1 MTKSKKN
8 NYAYILGGLLL
19 SFFILLLIKPESVLE
34 SGQKALELCLNII
47 IPSLFPFFVVS
58 RLILNTGVIH
68 TISRVFKPVI
78 KPLFNLPGSA
88 AFPIIAG
95 WFSGYPAGAKY
106 TVDLYEK
113 EMLSQNEA
121 QRLLA
126 FCNNSGPLFIVGAVG
141 TGYFQSPELGL
152 MLLLSHLLASITIG
166 IGAGLISRKKELSEK
181 KTMLGLV
188 EKQTKPKLLE
198 KKTKYEIA
206 EKKTKKAKF
215 EPAEKQTAFN
225 GKILS
230 DAVTNS
236 VMVLLQI
243 CGTIFFFAVAVQAL
257 ETAGV
262 FNFISKLVGFLTGS
276 KNIYSEITE
285 IFIAGSLEITY
296 GLYILSRA
304 ISIPVIFK
312 ILLAALFCGFGGFS
326 VHTQVTG
333 LCPSHF
339 KFKSYYTGKLLHGII
354 ASVYTGLFLINR
366 SIPVMKSSFSLHD
379 ADFSR
384 VLLIIYALLLIF
396 IILYIISIR
405 RD

>member
-1 MTKSKKN
+1 MTKSEKSS
-8 NYAYILGGLLL
+8 YAYILGGILL
-19 SFFILLLIKPESVLE
+19 SFFILLLVKPESILE

-68 TISRVFKPVI
+68 TISRVFKPVM

-88 AFPIIAG
+88 AFPLIAG
-95 WFSGYPAGAKY
+95 WLSGYPAGAKY

-113 EMLSQNEA
+113 KMLSQNEA

-141 TGYFQSPELGL
+141 TGYFQSPKLGL
-152 MLLLSHLLASITIG
+152 MLLLSHLLASATIG
-166 IGAGLISRKKELSEK
+166 IGAGLISRKNEPSEEK
-181 KTMLGLV
+181 GKFVLI
-188 EKQTKPKLLE
+188 EKQT
-198 KKTKYEIA
+198 T
-206 EKKTKKAKF
+206 
-215 EPAEKQTAFN
+215 FN

-262 FNFISKLVGFLTGS
+262 FNFISKLVGLLTGS
-276 KNIYSEITE
+276 KNVYSEITE
-285 IFIAGSLEITY
+285 IFISGSLEITY

-304 ISIPVIFK
+304 ASIPVTFK
-312 ILLAALFCGFGGFS
+312 IIIAALFCGFGGFS

-339 KFKSYYTGKLLHGII
+339 KFKSYYIGKLLHGII
-354 ASVYTGLFLINR
+354 ASAYTGLFLINR
-366 SIPVMKSSFSLHD
+366 SIPVMNSSFSLHS
-379 ADFSR
+379 ADLSR
-384 VLLIIYALLLIF
+384 VLLIVYALLLIF

>member
-1 MTKSKKN
+1 MTKGKKN
-8 NYAYILGGLLL
+8 SYAYILGGILL

-68 TISRVFKPVI
+68 TISRVFKPI
-78 KPLFNLPGSA
+78 MKPLFNLPGSA
-88 AFPIIAG
+88 AFPLIAG

-106 TVDLYEK
+106 TVDLHEK
-113 EMLSQNEA
+113 KMLSQNEA

-188 EKQTKPKLLE
+188 DKQTKPKLFE
-198 KKTKYEIA
+198 KKTKYELA

-262 FNFISKLVGFLTGS
+262 FNFISKLVGLLTGS
-276 KNIYSEITE
+276 KNVYSEITE

-304 ISIPVIFK
+304 ISIPVTFK

-354 ASVYTGLFLINR
+354 ASAYTGLFLINR

>member
-8 NYAYILGGLLL
+8 NYAYILGGILL
-19 SFFILLLIKPESVLE
+19 SFFILLLIKPESILE

-58 RLILNTGVIH
+58 RLIVNTGVIH
-68 TISRVFKPVI
+68 TISRVFKPI
-78 KPLFNLPGSA
+78 MKPLFNLPGSA
-88 AFPIIAG
+88 AFPLIAG

-106 TVDLYEK
+106 TVDLHEK
-113 EMLSQNEA
+113 KMLSQNEA

-152 MLLLSHLLASITIG
+152 MLLLSHLLASATIG
-166 IGAGLISRKKELSEK
+166 IGAGLISRKKELSGK
-181 KTMLGLV
+181 KTKLGLV
-188 EKQTKPKLLE
+188 EKQTKLKLAEMQKKLE
-198 KKTKYEIA
+198 IV
-206 EKKTKKAKF
+206 
-215 EPAEKQTAFN
+215 EKQTAFN

-262 FNFISKLVGFLTGS
+262 FNFISKLVGLLTGS
-276 KNIYSEITE
+276 KNVYSEITE

-304 ISIPVIFK
+304 ISIPVTFK

-354 ASVYTGLFLINR
+354 ASAYTGLFLINR

-396 IILYIISIR
+396 IILYIISIH

>member
-1 MTKSKKN
+1 MTKGKKN
-8 NYAYILGGLLL
+8 SYAYILGGILL
-19 SFFILLLIKPESVLE
+19 SFFILLLIKPESILE

-68 TISRVFKPVI
+68 TISRVFKPI
-78 KPLFNLPGSA
+78 MKPLFNLPGSA
-88 AFPIIAG
+88 AFPLIAG

-106 TVDLYEK
+106 TVDLHEK
-113 EMLSQNEA
+113 KMLSQNEA

-188 EKQTKPKLLE
+188 DKQTKPKLFE
-198 KKTKYEIA
+198 KKTKYELA

-262 FNFISKLVGFLTGS
+262 FNFISKLVGLLTGS
-276 KNIYSEITE
+276 KNVYSEITE

-304 ISIPVIFK
+304 ISIPVTFK

-333 LCPSHF
+333 LCPPHF
-339 KFKSYYTGKLLHGII
+339 RFKSYYTGKLLHGII
-354 ASVYTGLFLINR
+354 ASAYTGLFLINR